1 MLLAWPLVAL
11 WLFRRLGV
19 ERGLIWTILGGYLL
33 LPPLVAVNFPVV
45 PDLDKDS
52 IPALAALVIGLALTG
67 KGLSVLPENPLGKLL
82 IAIFVLSP
90 FATVLTNP
98 EPVPRGPVL
107 INGVSIYDSVA
118 AVANQGLA
126 LLPFFL
132 ARRYL
137 AEAAS
142 QRQLLVALVVAGLLY
157 SVPMLI
163 EVRLS
168 PQLNVWVYGFFQ
180 HDFFQTIRFGGYRPV
195 VFLPHGLWVAFF
207 TLTCLLAAAAL
218 WRETAAEARLR
229 LTGIALYLALM
240 LVICKSAGP
249 MVYAAAMLPLILL
262 APRRLQV
269 ALAAAIAAV
278 VILYPLLRGLHLIP
292 TDAILATAERLNPER
307 AASLAFRITNE
318 EALLDHANRKPWFGW
333 GGYGRNLLYDPQTGS
348 GVSIADGAW
357 IITLGIYGW
366 LGYLAQFGLLVLPL
380 LLLAVEAW
388 KKPPEGIAAPVAALA
403 LMLAANLLDLLPNA
417 TLEPLTWLMAGA
429 LLGQAE
435 ILRQERRVMA
445 GIRGIRHR
453 PAVRS
458 VLR

>member
-67 KGLSVLPENPLGKLL
+67 KGVSLLPDNPFGKML
-82 IAIFVLSP
+82 ILIFVMSP
-90 FATVLTNP
+90 FATILTNA
-98 EPVPRGPVL
+98 EAVPRGPMW
-107 INGVSIYDSVA
+107 INGVSIYDSLA

-126 LLPFFL
+126 ILPFFL

-137 AEAAS
+137 AEASA
-142 QRQLLVALVVAGLLY
+142 QRQLLVALVVAGLVY

-163 EVRLS
+163 EARLS
-168 PQLNVWVYGFFQ
+168 PQINVWVYGFFQ

-218 WRETAAEARLR
+218 WRENVTGSRLK

-249 MVYAAAMLPLILL
+249 LVYAAAMLPLLLLVSRRAQVLL
-262 APRRLQV
+262 A
-269 ALAAAIAAV
+269 AGIATL
-278 VILYPLLRGLHLIP
+278 VILYPLLRGLHLVP
-292 TDAILATAERLNPER
+292 MEAIIATAQGINADR
-307 AASLAFRITNE
+307 AASLAFRVTNE
-318 EALLDHANRKPWFGW
+318 EALLNHANLKPWFGW
-333 GGYGRNLLYDPQTGS
+333 GGYGRNLLYDPQTGA
-348 GVSIADGAW
+348 GLSIADGAW

-380 LLLAVEAW
+380 MLLAYETL
-388 KKPPEGIAAPVAALA
+388 KNPQEGIAAPVAALA
-403 LMLAANLLDLLPNA
+403 LILAANLLDLLPNA

-435 ILRQERRVMA
+435 ILRQERRVIA
-445 GIRGIRHR
+445 GIRGIRR
-453 PAVRS
+453 KPAVRA

>member
-1 MLLAWPLVAL
+1 
-11 WLFRRLGV
+11 
-19 ERGLIWTILGGYLL
+19 
-33 LPPLVAVNFPVV
+33 
-45 PDLDKDS
+45 
-52 IPALAALVIGLALTG
+52 
-67 KGLSVLPENPLGKLL
+67 
-82 IAIFVLSP
+82 
-90 FATVLTNP
+90 
-98 EPVPRGPVL
+98 
-107 INGVSIYDSVA
+107 
-118 AVANQGLA
+118 
-126 LLPFFL
+126 
-132 ARRYL
+132 
-137 AEAAS
+137 
-142 QRQLLVALVVAGLLY
+142 
-157 SVPMLI
+157 
-163 EVRLS
+163 
-168 PQLNVWVYGFFQ
+168 
-180 HDFFQTIRFGGYRPV
+180 
-195 VFLPHGLWVAFF
+195 
-207 TLTCLLAAAAL
+207 
-218 WRETAAEARLR
+218 
-229 LTGIALYLALM
+229 M

-249 MVYAAAMLPLILL
+249 LVYAAAMLPLILL